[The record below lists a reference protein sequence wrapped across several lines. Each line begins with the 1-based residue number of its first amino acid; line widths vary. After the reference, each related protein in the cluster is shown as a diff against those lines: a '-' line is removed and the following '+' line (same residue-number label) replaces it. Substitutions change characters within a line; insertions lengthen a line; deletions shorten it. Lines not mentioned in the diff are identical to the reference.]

1 MKIAIALSLISLI
14 FLSFQL
20 ALADELKLSSYY
32 VNTIVNISNEL
43 ESSSDV
49 IINLTAFPLND
60 ERQSSAIETF
70 PPGEITENYIKLE
83 LERGKNVFF
92 ITSNTKSFLYI
103 PKIKRTKLSEA
114 IKVNKNKEFTS
125 PTFYITSNDEFIKN
139 KADQLK
145 SDDAFETLFNI
156 ASYVDKIMEYDLNSK
171 ELKKASELLKER
183 KGVCSHYTI
192 LFLALTRALGF
203 PSRYVSG
210 LAYSTEEKRFIEH
223 AWAEVYLNERWIPF
237 DLTFHQYGWLDA
249 FHIALKKSKEARK
262 EFVQYFYYG
271 KLTPKE
277 LEINTRIVNISKE
290 KKKLYFEIE
299 VKPLFNEVSLTSYVP
314 IKVTVK
320 NPNDFYFSLPLHLAV
335 APGLFGKN
343 ERVVLLKPKGKGET
357 FFIVKLSPRDYEKCK
372 RGCKAKI
379 VVKDF
384 FDNSASSSIIF
395 SEDNPTISL
404 EEAKAIVK
412 E

>member
-60 ERQSSAIETF
+60 ERQSSTIETF
-70 PPGEITENYIKLE
+70 PLGEITENYIKLE

-103 PKIKRTKLSEA
+103 PKIKRTKLLEA

-223 AWAEVYLNERWIPF
+223 AWAEVYLNDRWIPF

-271 KLTPKE
+271 KLTP
-277 LEINTRIVNISKE
+277 
-290 KKKLYFEIE
+290 
-299 VKPLFNEVSLTSYVP
+299 
-314 IKVTVK
+314 
-320 NPNDFYFSLPLHLAV
+320 
-335 APGLFGKN
+335 
-343 ERVVLLKPKGKGET
+343 
-357 FFIVKLSPRDYEKCK
+357 
-372 RGCKAKI
+372 
-379 VVKDF
+379 
-384 FDNSASSSIIF
+384 
-395 SEDNPTISL
+395 
-404 EEAKAIVK
+404 
-412 E
+412 